1 MAITKV
7 LVVYKESA
15 YSRYLS
21 AHALAQGLKQGRY
34 WDIVRGSHER
44 HHRTLQTV
52 RDRLT
57 VLGIGAKWVLRD
69 RIQTLRAVDGAY
81 RLVITVGGDG
91 TLLDTSHFLA
101 RTPVLGVNSDPKR
114 SVARFSGCDAESFA
128 GVLDDF
134 LNGKVEPVPLH
145 RLEFSI
151 GSRKN
156 PWLVL
161 NDLLIAAASP
171 AATSRY
177 VLKAGAR
184 MEEQLS
190 SGIWVSTAAGSTAAA
205 LSAGG
210 KALPVLSEKFQ
221 FVVREAYQK
230 KFGPRRL
237 LAAVLG
243 RGQRLEVRSYMKE
256 GRVFVDGANLVVP
269 FRLGEKLEI
278 GLSRSPLR
286 VIGLRK

>member
-1 MAITKV
+1 MSNNNV

-21 AHALAQGLKQGRY
+21 APQLTKGLKQGRY

-44 HHRTLQTV
+44 HNHTLKTV
-52 RDRLT
+52 RQTLAEMGLR
-57 VLGIGAKWVLRD
+57 AKWVLRD
-69 RIQTLRAVDGAY
+69 RVQTLKSVDGSFG
-81 RLVITVGGDG
+81 LVITVGGDG
-91 TLLDTSHFLA
+91 TLLDSSHHLV
-101 RTPVLGVNSDPKR
+101 RTPVLGVNSDPHR
-114 SVARFSGCDAESFA
+114 SVARFSGCDADSFHR
-128 GVLDDF
+128 VLCAYR
-134 LNGKVEPVPLH
+134 GGEIKPVLLQ
-145 RLEFSI
+145 RLELSI
-151 GSRKN
+151 GGRRN
-156 PWLVL
+156 NWLVL

-177 VLKAGAR
+177 VLKAGTR

-210 KALPVLSEKFQ
+210 KALPVLAEKFQ

-230 KFGPRRL
+230 KFGPRKL
-237 LAAVLG
+237 LRGVLG
-243 RGQRLEVRSYMKE
+243 RGQKLEVVSYMKE
-256 GRVFVDGANLVVP
+256 GRVFVDGANLVAP
-269 FRLGEKLEI
+269 FRLGEKLEVR
-278 GLSRSPLR
+278 LSWKPLR